1 MFGFTEEEIR
11 RYSRQIV
18 MKEVGGKGQK
28 KLRESS
34 VLIVGAGGLGCP
46 ASVYLAAAGIGKLG
60 ILDFDE
66 VDVSNLQRQILHFT
80 KDIGRP
86 KTLSVAE
93 KLRAINPNITVQTI
107 ETRLSPKNAREII
120 KHYDYVID
128 GSDNFATKYIIND
141 ACIIE
146 EVPFT
151 IAGIL
156 KYDGQILTV
165 IPKKTACYRCIFAAP
180 PPPGMVPSCS
190 QAGVFGAVP
199 GIIGSI
205 QASEVIKYLLK
216 FGKLITNG
224 LLSIDIANLDF
235 QKVTIQ
241 KSENCKAC
249 GKDSVD
255 LLKIFDYYKGETCE
269 T

>member
-1 MFGFTEEEIR
+1 MFGFTDDELR

-18 MKEVGGKGQK
+18 LKEVGGKGQK

-46 ASVYLAAAGIGKLG
+46 AALYLTAAGIGKIG

-80 KDIGRP
+80 KDVGQL
-86 KTLSVAE
+86 KTKSAAE
-93 KLRAINPNITVQTI
+93 KLKALNPNVTIQTFDM
-107 ETRLSPKNAREII
+107 RLTPKNAREIV
-120 KHYDYVID
+120 KQYDYIID

-146 EVPFT
+146 GIPFT

-156 KYDGQILTV
+156 KFDGQILTV
-165 IPKKTACYRCIFAAP
+165 IPHQTACYRCIFPSPPAP
-180 PPPGMVPSCS
+180 GIVPSCS
-190 QAGVFGAVP
+190 QAGVFGAIP
-199 GIIGSI
+199 GIVGSI
-205 QASEVIKYLLK
+205 QASEAIKYLLG

-224 LLSIDIANLDF
+224 ILLINLTNIDF
-235 QKVTIQ
+235 QKLSIQ
-241 KSENCKAC
+241 KAENCKAC
-249 GKDSVD
+249 GKNPED
-255 LLKIFDYYKGETCE
+255 LLTFFDYYQGELCE
-269 T
+269 I

>member
-1 MFGFTEEEIR
+1 MFGFTKEEIR

-18 MKEVGGKGQK
+18 LKRVGGKGQK

-34 VLIVGAGGLGCP
+34 VLVVGAGGLGCP
-46 ASVYLAAAGIGKLG
+46 VSVYLTAAGIGKLG
-60 ILDFDE
+60 LLDFDV
-66 VDVSNLQRQILHFT
+66 VDISNLQRQILHFT
-80 KDIGRP
+80 KDVGEP
-86 KTLSVAE
+86 KTISAAE
-93 KLRAINPNITVQTI
+93 KLRSLNPNIIIQTI
-107 ETRLSPKNAREII
+107 ETRLTPKNAREIV
-120 KHYDYVID
+120 KQYDYVID

-146 EVPFT
+146 NIPFT

-156 KYDGQILTV
+156 KFEGQILTV
-165 IPKKTACYRCIFAAP
+165 IPKQTSCYRCIFPAP

-190 QAGVFGAVP
+190 QAGVFGAIP

-205 QASEVIKYLLK
+205 QASETIKYLLD

-224 LLSIDIANLDF
+224 LLLIDIENLYF
-235 QKVTIQ
+235 QKVSIQ
-241 KSENCKAC
+241 KNNNCRAC
-249 GKDSVD
+249 GETPED
-255 LLKIFDYYKGETCE
+255 LLKVFDYYQGEICE